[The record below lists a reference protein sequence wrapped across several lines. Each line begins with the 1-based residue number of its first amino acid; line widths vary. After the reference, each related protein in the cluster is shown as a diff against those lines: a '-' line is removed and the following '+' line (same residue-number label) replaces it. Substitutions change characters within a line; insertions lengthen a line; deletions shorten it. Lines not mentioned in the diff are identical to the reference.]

1 MKEYELTV
9 LIRPDQEAEL
19 DKSLDVV
26 KKLVADNGGEVIAED
41 NWGKKRLQY
50 TIAKQ
55 DFAVYVYFEIK
66 LPAEATQKLD
76 GTLNITSSVIR
87 HLLIK
92 VNPKRRAALEAQAEK
107 SAKEEE

>member
-1 MKEYELTV
+1 MREYELTV
-9 LIRPDQEAEL
+9 LIHPDLEADLEPAL
-19 DKSLDVV
+19 KKVRDIIAANKGVV
-26 KKLVADNGGEVIAED
+26 KKED

-92 VNPKRRAALEAQAEK
+92 VNPKRRAALEAQAET

>member
-1 MKEYELTV
+1 MREYELTV
-9 LIRPDQEAEL
+9 LIHPDLEADLEPVL
-19 DKSLDVV
+19 
-26 KKLVADNGGEVIAED
+26 KKVRKIVIDNGGEVKKED

-92 VNPKRRAALEAQAEK
+92 VNPKRRAALEAQAET

>member
-1 MKEYELTV
+1 MNEYELTV
-9 LIRPDQEAEL
+9 LIHPDLEADLEKPL
-19 DKSLDVV
+19 KEIRGLITN
-26 KKLVADNGGEVIAED
+26 NGGTITKED

-92 VNPKRRAALEAQAEK
+92 VNPKRRAALQAQAET